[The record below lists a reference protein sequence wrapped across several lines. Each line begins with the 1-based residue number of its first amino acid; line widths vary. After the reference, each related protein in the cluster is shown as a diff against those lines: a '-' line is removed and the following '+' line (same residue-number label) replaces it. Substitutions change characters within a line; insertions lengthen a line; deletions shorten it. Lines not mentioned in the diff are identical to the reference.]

1 MAEVVMATS
10 APRSCD
16 GNRES
21 WSRDIVWHHAAVNR
35 AHRES
40 RNGHQGLILWFTGVS
55 GAGKSSIAHAVEE
68 RLHQRGCRTFV
79 LDGDNLRHGLCADLG
94 FSPED
99 RAENIRRTGEVARL
113 FMEAGMIV
121 LAAMISPFSGDRD
134 KVRALVAEG
143 DFIEIYCRCPLE
155 ICEKRDAKG
164 LYRRARA
171 GDIKSFT
178 GISSAYEEPGSPELI
193 LDTGIFTLADCV
205 DSVDILL
212 RERNLLPAFTEAC
225 KTAA

>member
-1 MAEVVMATS
+1 MAAS
-10 APRSCD
+10 ASCSCG

-21 WSRDIVWHHAAVNR
+21 ARRDIVWHHAAVNR

-40 RNGHQGLILWFTGVS
+40 RNGHQGLIVWFTGVS
-55 GAGKSSIAHAVEE
+55 GAGKSTIAHAVEE

-94 FSPED
+94 FSPQD

-121 LAAMISPFSGDRD
+121 LAAMISPFRADRE
-134 KVRALVAEG
+134 KVRALVADG

-155 ICEKRDAKG
+155 ICEQRDAKG
-164 LYRRARA
+164 FYRRARA

-178 GISSAYEEPGSPELI
+178 GISSSYEEPGSPDLI
-193 LDTGIFTLADCV
+193 LDTGFFSLADCA

-212 RERNLLPAFTEAC
+212 RERNLLPSFTEAR
-225 KTAA
+225 KTTA

>member
-1 MAEVVMATS
+1 M
-10 APRSCD
+10 
-16 GNRES
+16 
-21 WSRDIVWHHAAVNR
+21 
-35 AHRES
+35 
-40 RNGHQGLILWFTGVS
+40 
-55 GAGKSSIAHAVEE
+55 
-68 RLHQRGCRTFV
+68 
-79 LDGDNLRHGLCADLG
+79 LDGDNLRHGICADLG

-121 LAAMISPFSGDRD
+121 LAAMISPIRSDRE

-155 ICEKRDAKG
+155 ICEQRDAKG

-178 GISSAYEEPGSPELI
+178 GISSAYEEPASPDLI
-193 LDTGIFTLADCV
+193 LDTGFFTLADCV
-205 DSVDILL
+205 DSVEIFL
-212 RERNLLPAFTEAC
+212 RERNLLPALMGAC
-225 KTAA
+225 KSAA

>member
-1 MAEVVMATS
+1 MAAS
-10 APRSCD
+10 APCSCD

-21 WSRDIVWHHAAVNR
+21 GRRDIVWHHSTVNR
-35 AHRES
+35 AHREF
-40 RNGHQGLILWFTGVS
+40 RNGHRGLILWFTGVS
-55 GAGKSSIAHAVEE
+55 GSGKSSTAHAVEE

-113 FMEAGMIV
+113 FMEAGVIV
-121 LAAMISPFSGDRD
+121 LAAVISPFRGDRE
-134 KVRALVAEG
+134 KVRALVADG

-155 ICEKRDAKG
+155 ICEQRDAKG

-171 GDIKSFT
+171 GDVKSFT
-178 GISSAYEEPGSPELI
+178 GISSSYEEPGSPDLI
-193 LDTGIFTLADCV
+193 LDTGFFTLADCV
-205 DSVDILL
+205 DRVDILL
-212 RERNLLPAFTEAC
+212 RERSLLPAFTEVR
-225 KTAA
+225 KAAA